1 LLKRASGRRC
11 VTVGEGE
18 LASESERERSKCLI
32 LGCGSLGF
40 AVARELK
47 DRGFDVH
54 VVDIDETRLEFLK
67 QEGFNTLVCDI
78 REENTAKELMKQNC
92 DFDVIFIL
100 SNNVETNRLA
110 LLNIKKEFPEA
121 YVIVRATD
129 SKEKDE
135 LERLGA
141 DIVLF
146 PLDVITE
153 AAVRQVERLKTEKLL
168 KKLIRTIKS
177 VGDAE
182 KFGIVV
188 HDNPDPDAIAS
199 ALALRHIMKEKGVCA
214 DILYGGIIGHQVN
227 RAFVNLLGI
236 EMRRIEDGVLSE
248 YSKFALVDTAVPGSN
263 NSLPADTKVSII
275 IDHHPAGNGVDA
287 EFCDIREELGAT
299 STILAKYLRWL
310 NIPVDKVLAT
320 ALLYGIKTDTNGFK
334 RNAHPE
340 DFIAAAF
347 LYPKVDRE
355 LLDQIETPPV
365 SAETINIIG
374 KAIQNR
380 KIKHSYLISNVGYIA
395 NRDAL
400 AQAADY
406 LLNLEGVT
414 VAIVI
419 GMNDENI
426 YVSGRSKDIRVNLG
440 EAFRQAFSKIGSAGG
455 HSTTAAA
462 QIPLGLFSGVKEKD
476 TLIKL
481 AEDAITKRFLTVIG
495 VENDSKS

>member
-1 LLKRASGRRC
+1 MFKKASGRRC
-11 VTVGEGE
+11 VTVSEGE
-18 LASESERERSKCLI
+18 SANESEQRRSRCLI

-47 DRGFDVH
+47 SRGFDVH
-54 VVDIDETRLEFLK
+54 VVDIDETRLELLK
-67 QEGFNTLVCDI
+67 QEGFSTLACDI
-78 REENTAKELMKQNC
+78 REENTAKKLTRQNC

-100 SNNVETNRLA
+100 SNSAETNRLA
-110 LLNIKKEFPEA
+110 LLNIKKEFSDA
-121 YVIVRATD
+121 YVVVRATD
-129 SKEKDE
+129 AKEKEE
-135 LERLGA
+135 LEGLGA
-141 DIVLF
+141 DVVLF
-146 PLDVITE
+146 PLDIITE
-153 AAVRQVERLKTEKLL
+153 AAVRQVEKIKTEKRM
-168 KKLIRTIKS
+168 KRLIRTIKS
-177 VGDAE
+177 IGE
-182 KFGIVV
+182 NRKYGIVV

-199 ALALRHIMKEKGVCA
+199 ALALRYIMKENGICA

-236 EMRRIEDGVLSE
+236 EMRRIESDVLRE
-248 YSKFALVDTAVPGSN
+248 YSKFALIDATVPGSN
-263 NSLPADTKVSII
+263 NSLPAGTKVSII
-275 IDHHPAGNGVDA
+275 IDHHPASNGVDA
-287 EFCDIREELGAT
+287 EFYDREELGAT
-299 STILAKYLRWL
+299 STILTKYLRWL
-310 NIPVDKVLAT
+310 NLPVDKVLAT

-347 LYPKVDRE
+347 LYPRVDRE

-365 SAETINIIG
+365 SAETVNIIG

-380 KIKHSYLISNVGYIA
+380 KIRHSYLISNVGFIA

-440 EAFRQAFSKIGSAGG
+440 EAFRQAFDKIGSAGG

-481 AEDAITKRFLTVIG
+481 AEDAITKRFLAVIG
-495 VENDSKS
+495 VDDGGEG